1 MYLKEFQPYRLKIRS
16 DLTVYN
22 REIDPNG
29 NEHSVNIQ
37 EKYNET

>member
-1 MYLKEFQPYRLKIRS
+1 MNLHKIFSRTGKKHS

-29 NEHSVNIQ
+29 NEHSVNNYH
-37 EKYNET
+37 K

>member
-1 MYLKEFQPYRLKIRS
+1 MNLKEFQPYRLKIRS

-29 NEHSVNIQ
+29 MNIR
-37 EKYNET
+37 